1 MTCFYLDTS
10 VAVRILLGHSPSA
23 ANWFDRFSAHPRDRI
38 VSSRL
43 LGTELTRVLRRE
55 GLPVQLR
62 AEILDHV
69 DSIGIDHAVLQE
81 AEAIVP
87 HIRTLD
93 AIHLASALRSG
104 IADLVIVTHDR
115 VMRSVAEQIGFSVL
129 DPVQE

>member
-1 MTCFYLDTS
+1 MTSFYLDTS
-10 VAVRILLGHSPSA
+10 VAVRILLGHSPA
-23 ANWFDRFSAHPRDRI
+23 AARWFDQLSSHPSDRI

-62 AEILDHV
+62 TEILDHV
-69 DSIGIDHAVLQE
+69 DTLGIDHAVLQE
-81 AEAIVP
+81 AEAIIP
-87 HIRTLD
+87 HVRTLD
-93 AIHLASALRSG
+93 AIHLAAALRSG